1 MADDE
6 PIVEDSDDDTPS
18 EDTPTELEILQ
29 EISND
34 FKYFIKCIIPN
45 SIYSDWDYPEPEPDP
60 EPEPEPEPD
69 PEPDPDPDPD
79 PDPSDV

>member
-6 PIVEDSDDDTPS
+6 PIVDDDSGNDTPS
-18 EDTPTELEILQ
+18 EDEPTEVEILQ

-45 SIYSDWDYPEPEPDP
+45 SIYVDWDYPEPEP
-60 EPEPEPEPD
+60 E
-69 PEPDPDPDPD
+69 
-79 PDPSDV
+79 PSDV